1 MSENELNVYE
11 EALDE
16 AAPPHD
22 EIWLQWSGPDYP
34 EDAERYFH
42 DDVTWCKDQINPED
56 VRYVR
61 DDLVRQEG
69 MKMANVPLVD
79 QLSEMDEYVAELE
92 AANSTLVDEGLRAQK
107 RGDYH
112 VAAANKRIAEY
123 EESVANWEA
132 SNDALVNE
140 MKRAAERIAELEAE
154 NANQLA
160 ALQLCVASLN
170 AWARKSDPDI
180 RPYTVDGYLNTL
192 PDVKA

>member
-112 VAAANKRIAEY
+112 VAAANKRIAE
-123 EESVANWEA
+123 
-132 SNDALVNE
+132 
-140 MKRAAERIAELEAE
+140 LEAE